1 MTERSPQSFR
11 SRRPGVTATVAV
23 IIGGLVAVLAA
34 LLLWGAAR
42 DGALVGPGAAML
54 LLAVLSAVIGIV
66 GFRVAR
72 APREAAPMTGP
83 VQLLTILVFVV
94 GVTGAVLGVVIGG
107 IQGSIPAI
115 GTGVLTLVLGLVI
128 ALQGA
133 LLYGAAQHG
142 S

>member
-23 IIGGLVAVLAA
+23 IIAGLAAVVAA
-34 LLLWGAAR
+34 LLLWAAAM
-42 DGALVGPGAAML
+42 DGALAGPGASML
-54 LLAVLSAVIGIV
+54 LLAVLSAVLGII

-72 APREAAPMTGP
+72 TPRESAPMTGP
-83 VQLLTILVFVV
+83 LQLLTILVFVV

-107 IQGSIPAI
+107 IQGSMPAI